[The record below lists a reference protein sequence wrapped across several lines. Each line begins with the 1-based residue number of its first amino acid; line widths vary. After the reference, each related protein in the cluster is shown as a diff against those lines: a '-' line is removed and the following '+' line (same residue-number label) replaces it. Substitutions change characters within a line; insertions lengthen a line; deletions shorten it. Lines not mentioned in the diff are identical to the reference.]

1 MCASPRQKRT
11 PRPLDTARLDELALA
26 YVARFAASG
35 AKLES
40 YLKRKLRERGWAGE
54 GEPPVASIVER
65 FVGAGYIDDAAYARM
80 KAGSLRRRG
89 YGERRVG
96 QALGAAGIAQDLRE
110 EVRSGL
116 AEQRRAAAVLARR
129 RRLGPWGE
137 PVERAARE
145 KQLAAM
151 LRAGHPHDIARTIV
165 HAPDI
170 AAVESW
176 IESAAADEE
185 DE

>member
-54 GEPPVASIVER
+54 GEPPVAAIVER
-65 FVGAGYIDDAAYARM
+65 FVGAGYIDDAAFARM

-96 QALGAAGIAQDLRE
+96 QALGAAGIAPELRE
-110 EVRSGL
+110 EVRSSL

-129 RRLGPWGE
+129 RRFGPWGE
-137 PVERAARE
+137 AVERAARE

-151 LRAGHPHDIARTIV
+151 LRAGHPQDIARTIV